1 MKINSEEMISIVDE
15 GVDARDVLKE
25 IALSGN
31 QEDAFFVMDVGE
43 IIKQYE
49 TWTKMLPRVKPFY
62 AVKCNDSQVVLQIMA
77 ALGANFDCAS
87 KGEIDKVLD
96 LGVTT
101 DRIIYANPAKMR
113 SHISYAAKAG
123 VDLLTFDSVSE
134 LQKIKEF
141 HPNAKL
147 VLRISA
153 DSYDSQCP
161 AMSLKFGADP
171 GTEAYPLLKEAVAMG
186 LNVVG
191 ISFHV
196 GSGCREVEAFGR
208 ALALTAS
215 LFIQAQEGLGLH
227 MTIVDI
233 GGGFQMNNFEKTCAT
248 INRALSDYFGDNL
261 NLEIIAEPGRFMV
274 ASAYTLA
281 TQIHSVRINSNQTMF
296 YINDGVYGSFNCVL
310 FDHATVTP
318 IPLKENFFGSSLT
331 TCSVWGPTCDS
342 LDLVSE
348 ACLLP
353 SCLKIGDWILFESM
367 GAYTIPTS
375 TNFNGFAP
383 PKIHHI
389 CDYNNWCRIK
399 EHLPE
404 TVDNFTYQQN
414 PYWKYQS
421 KT

>member
-1 MKINSEEMISIVDE
+1 MKSEIKEMVSILKE
-15 GVDARDVLKE
+15 GVDARDVLKG
-25 IALSGN
+25 IALSGS
-31 QEDAFFVMDVGE
+31 QEEAFFVMDVGE

-87 KGEIDKVLD
+87 KGEINKVLD
-96 LGVTT
+96 LGVTA
-101 DRIIYANPAKMR
+101 DRIIFANPAKIR

-123 VDLLTFDSVSE
+123 VDMVTFDSISE
-134 LQKIKEF
+134 LNKIKEF

-147 VLRISA
+147 VLRIAA

-161 AMSLKFGADP
+161 AMSLKFGVDP
-171 GTEAYPLLKEAVAMG
+171 EKEAYPLLKEAVAMG

-208 ALALTAS
+208 ALAFAAG
-215 LFIQAQEGLGLH
+215 LFIRAQDGLGLR
-227 MTIVDI
+227 MSILDI

-248 INRALSDYFGDNL
+248 INRALGEYFEDDL
-261 NLEIIAEPGRFMV
+261 ELEIIAEPGRFMV

-281 TQIHSVRINSNQTMF
+281 TQVCYVSKIHSMRVNSNQTML
-296 YINDGVYGSFNCVL
+296 YINDGVYGSFNCLL
-310 FDHATVTP
+310 FDHASVTP
-318 IPLKENFFGSSLT
+318 IPLKVIHEVAQNVYRTNFIPSKMNL
-331 TCSVWGPTCDS
+331 
-342 LDLVSE
+342 LIALLKR
-348 ACLLP
+348 CLN
-353 SCLKIGDWILFESM
+353 IGDWILFESM

-389 CDYNNWCRIK
+389 CDFNNW
-399 EHLPE
+399 
-404 TVDNFTYQQN
+404 
-414 PYWKYQS
+414 
-421 KT
+421 